1 MRYNKTTQATQLAPK
16 TQRNW
21 AKPQKDFKMTNE
33 QATLKAAAAAKGLE
47 VFFMANIGYL
57 RGSSYD
63 EVAKVC
69 GNTYPIKD
77 TLKQHGARWLGA
89 EKCWVLHTADFTAA
103 LAAI

>member
-1 MRYNKTTQATQLAPK
+1 MQATKQAPQ
-16 TQRNW
+16 TQRHW

-33 QATLKAAAAAKGLE
+33 QATIKSAAAAKGLE

-63 EVAKVC
+63 EVAKVH

-77 TLKQHGARWLGA
+77 VLKQHGARWLGT
-89 EKCWVLHTADFTAA
+89 EKCWVLPVGGFTAA
-103 LAAI
+103 LAEI